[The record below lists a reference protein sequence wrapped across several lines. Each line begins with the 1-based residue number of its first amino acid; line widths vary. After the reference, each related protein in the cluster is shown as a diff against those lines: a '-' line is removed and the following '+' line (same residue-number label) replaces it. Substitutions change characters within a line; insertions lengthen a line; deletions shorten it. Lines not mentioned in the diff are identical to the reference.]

1 MSIIQYRNAYVA
13 DVWYNSPTISH
24 LNDNNSSSS
33 VADVDVDV
41 DVDVDA
47 DTEAN
52 VDCVSN
58 LCAVSLLIARP

>member
-13 DVWYNSPTISH
+13 DIWYNSPTISH
-24 LNDNNSSSS
+24 LNENNSSSS
-33 VADVDVDV
+33 VADVDV

-58 LCAVSLLIARP
+58 LCAVSLLNARP

>member
-13 DVWYNSPTISH
+13 DIWYNSPTISH

-33 VADVDVDV
+33 VGDVDV

>member
-13 DVWYNSPTISH
+13 DIWYNSPTISY
-24 LNDNNSSSS
+24 LNENNSS
-33 VADVDVDV
+33 VADVDV

>member
-13 DVWYNSPTISH
+13 DIWNNSPTISH

-33 VADVDVDV
+33 VADVDV

>member
-13 DVWYNSPTISH
+13 DIWYNSPTISH
-24 LNDNNSSSS
+24 LNENNSSSS
-33 VADVDVDV
+33 VADV

>member
-13 DVWYNSPTISH
+13 DIWYNSPTISH
-24 LNDNNSSSS
+24 LNENNSSSS
-33 VADVDVDV
+33 VADVDV

>member
-1 MSIIQYRNAYVA
+1 MSIIQYRNAYAA
-13 DVWYNSPTISH
+13 DIWYNSPTISH

-33 VADVDVDV
+33 VADA

-52 VDCVSN
+52 VDCVSK
-58 LCAVSLLIARP
+58 LCALFHC